1 MHKCRGQGQYT
12 AWRQARVACWKSP
25 FFFFFSEGSSLSISE
40 LAGCFPEDPF
50 EEDSQ
55 YFSMICVSNR
65 DPKDSE

>member
-1 MHKCRGQGQYT
+1 MQRPGPVHGLETGQGCLLE
-12 AWRQARVACWKSP
+12 VS